1 MYTQRSGTFRA
12 NMKYWLFQNNQV
24 GGPFD
29 RDELSNTPGFSAE
42 SLVCPEGRKGTQ
54 MGDWQRAGVMAE
66 LAETLLKM
74 ARVPAGAGAGGGSS
88 FLPPEP
94 TLRDLAVLGTL
105 QEKVS
110 LLENSLSSLHEEL
123 RAREEEI
130 SGLKV
135 ELSQKGAEAAEMH
148 SKVGDLEV

>member
-1 MYTQRSGTFRA
+1 MR
-12 NMKYWLFQNNQV
+12 YWLFQSNQV
-24 GGPFD
+24 AGPFD

-74 ARVPAGAGAGGGSS
+74 ARVPAGAGAGSGSS
-88 FLPPEP
+88 FLPAEP

-105 QEKVS
+105 QEKVLQKPLAAGFHFPS
-110 LLENSLSSLHEEL
+110 N
-123 RAREEEI
+123 I
-130 SGLKV
+130 IV
-135 ELSQKGAEAAEMH
+135 DSQKSLG
-148 SKVGDLEV
+148 